1 MIWVVVLVLAAA
13 GGLAAYRVV
22 SARQEE
28 AYVRAVARDQLLEL
42 VAGRTPA
49 EVDEALPRLSL
60 GRGPLTPRARRH
72 VRLRLW
78 PRLAQLLSGEAVK
91 RWRGSA
97 GHAKG
102 RMVFAVHP
110 FMDDF
115 GFSEVI
121 ADAQAYDAL
130 PAAARRWMNRL
141 DSDAHL
147 RGDMRKSFAEQM
159 AAAGT
164 DCSLQKLGEV
174 DQPVAADIYGVPAD
188 EERVGESM
196 PGSETP
202 HPSLQEEWADYRRW
216 LDRNAPEQ
224 AASLATGATAQQLAD
239 LERQTGVAVSEEFK
253 AFYAIHDGQPWEAG
267 WVFPEGQWMPLE
279 QVLEAYGQC
288 LRDAGPQWERGW
300 IPFVFDGGSSYV
312 CQAQPGGELWVVWF
326 EEEEPEF
333 LASGIAEWLAQ
344 LNDQARQGTLRLD
357 PER

>member
-1 MIWVVVLVLAAA
+1 MTWAIALVLAAA
-13 GGLAAYRVV
+13 GGLVAYWVV

-28 AYVRAVARDQLLEL
+28 ACVRAVARGQLLKL

-60 GRGPLTPRARRH
+60 GRWPLTPRARRH
-72 VRLRLW
+72 VRLRLR
-78 PRLAQLLSGEAVK
+78 PRLAQVLSREAVK

-102 RMVFAVHP
+102 RMVVAVHP

-115 GFSEVI
+115 GLSEVM

-130 PAAARRWMNRL
+130 PAAVRRWMNRL
-141 DSDAHL
+141 ERDAHL
-147 RGDMRKSFAEQM
+147 HIDMRKSFAEQM
-159 AAAGT
+159 AAAGA
-164 DCSLQKLGEV
+164 DCRLQKLGEV

-188 EERVGESM
+188 EEGLGESM
-196 PGSETP
+196 PASEP
-202 HPSLQEEWADYRRW
+202 SPRSLQQEWADYRRW

-224 AASLATGATAQQLAD
+224 AASLAIGATAQQLAD
-239 LERQTGVAVSEEFK
+239 LERRTGVAVSEEFK

-300 IPFVFDGGSSYV
+300 IPIIFDGGSSYA

-326 EEEEPEF
+326 EEAEPEF

-344 LNDQARQGTLRLD
+344 LNQGARQGTLRLD
-357 PER
+357 PEI